1 MQVKA
6 QSKYLKISAKKMRLV
21 ANAIKGMDV
30 PQALNYLKFI
40 PRKASPLIFKTLR
53 SALANAEHNFDL
65 SGDNLFVKEIFADE
79 GATLKRW
86 RPRAF
91 GRATPIQKKSAHLT
105 IILEEKKSSS
115 SVSKSSDQSLKKKKA
130 KSDQKEDLKIVS
142 AEEAKEREAGPKSK
156 EDLEGD
162 SGGAKRK
169 APEQDPKKIRNS
181 IKDAN
186 VKKFFRRKST

>member
-21 ANAIKGMDV
+21 ARAIKGMDV
-30 PQALNYLKFI
+30 PQTLNYLKFV

-53 SALANAEHNFDL
+53 SALANAEHNFNL
-65 SGDNLFVKEIFADE
+65 KGDNLFIKEIFVNE

-105 IILEEKKSSS
+105 IILEEKKPSSTNLES
-115 SVSKSSDQSLKKKKA
+115 QAQVSKKKGKVSKK
-130 KSDQKEDLKIVS
+130 V
-142 AEEAKEREAGPKSK
+142 
-156 EDLEGD
+156 
-162 SGGAKRK
+162 
-169 APEQDPKKIRNS
+169 
-181 IKDAN
+181 
-186 VKKFFRRKST
+186 T